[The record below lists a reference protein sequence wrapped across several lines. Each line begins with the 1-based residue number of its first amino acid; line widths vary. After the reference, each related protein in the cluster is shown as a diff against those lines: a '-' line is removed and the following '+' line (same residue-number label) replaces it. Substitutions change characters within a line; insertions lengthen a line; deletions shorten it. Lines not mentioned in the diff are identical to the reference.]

1 MDDVFHAALLFGGK
15 IMSAQG
21 DQTRKKIRDAACML
35 FSQKGFSRVTMKD
48 ICDMTGL
55 SRGGLYRHYGSTAE
69 IFRDI
74 FNTANGSQIDLIAQ
88 TIEQN
93 GSAAEAMDQLLD
105 LLYAEMIDSE
115 TTLSLAIFEYGQT
128 CDSDFIT
135 KMHIQSIEKWSKLI
149 EYGIQRG
156 EFAPVDVEQ
165 TVDLLLYSY
174 QGVRMCSRILPDTA
188 SAADHVVSHLRS
200 LLKPKA

>member
-1 MDDVFHAALLFGGK
+1 MDEDFHAALLFGEN
-15 IMSAQG
+15 MSVRG
-21 DQTRKKIRDAACML
+21 DQTREKIRNAACML
-35 FSQKGFSRVTMKD
+35 FSRKGFTSVTMKD

-93 GSAAEAMDQLLD
+93 GSAAEAMNQLLD
-105 LLYAEMIDSE
+105 LLYSEMVDSE
-115 TTLSLAIFEYGQT
+115 TTLSLAIYEYGQT
-128 CDSDFIT
+128 CDSNFIT
-135 KMHIQSIEKWSKLI
+135 EMHLKSIEKWSRLI
-149 EYGIQRG
+149 EYGIKRG
-156 EFAPVDVEQ
+156 EFAHVDVAE
-165 TVDLLLYSY
+165 TVDMLLYSY

-188 SAADHVVSHLRS
+188 SAADHVISHLRS

>member
-1 MDDVFHAALLFGGK
+1 
-15 IMSAQG
+15 MSVRG
-21 DQTRKKIRDAACML
+21 DQTREKIRNAASML
-35 FSQKGFSRVTMKD
+35 FSRKGFTSVTMKD

-93 GSAAEAMDQLLD
+93 GSAAEAMNQLLD
-105 LLYAEMIDSE
+105 LLYSEMVDSE
-115 TTLSLAIFEYGQT
+115 TTLNLAIYEYGQT
-128 CDSDFIT
+128 CDSNFIT
-135 KMHIQSIEKWSKLI
+135 EMHLKSIEKWSRLI
-149 EYGIQRG
+149 EYGIKRG
-156 EFAPVDVEQ
+156 EFAHVDVAE
-165 TVDLLLYSY
+165 TVDMLLYSY

-188 SAADHVVSHLRS
+188 SAADHVISHLRS
-200 LLKPKA
+200 LLKLKA